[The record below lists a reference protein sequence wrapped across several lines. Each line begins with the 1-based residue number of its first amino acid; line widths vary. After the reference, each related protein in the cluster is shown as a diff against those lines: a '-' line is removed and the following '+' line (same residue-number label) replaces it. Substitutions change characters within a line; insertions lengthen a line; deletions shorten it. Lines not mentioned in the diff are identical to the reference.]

1 MTQTVTFRK
10 CRNACLDRLVN
21 PPFRNLPLRRQL
33 AYLLCSPCVFLL
45 AVRTHA
51 SEATQPPFGAD
62 TWLCHR
68 CCGLVSCT
76 LQEPTL
82 QEPRRDPRGAGHV
95 RRRMPRPDATP
106 RCVGRQELCNR
117 VGELP
122 SSPRLSR
129 RQGGHGRRASRRHL
143 AVLEIQR
150 CAIPSRR
157 LAFACADCM
166 ITASPC
172 RAEPSALVRKQYPE
186 SDTPSCAAML
196 RDCRAHGTARR
207 RQTSWGAPPHPAY
220 HPYLH
225 FHVRRWRWTYLD
237 TSVFVWHEDI

>member
-1 MTQTVTFRK
+1 MGCFVRTFFASSFGTLKQRNKAHKRK
-10 CRNACLDRLVN
+10 SGKRRQW
-21 PPFRNLPLRRQL
+21 LPQPAGESPVPQSPLHRQL
-33 AYLLCSPCVFLL
+33 AYLLCSPCVSLL

-51 SEATQPPFGAD
+51 SEATHPRFGAD
-62 TWLCHR
+62 TRFGHR
-68 CCGLVSCT
+68 RCGLVSCT

-129 RQGGHGRRASRRHL
+129 RQGGHGRSASRRHL

-150 CAIPSRR
+150 CAIARRR
-157 LAFACADCM
+157 LGLRMRGLHDH
-166 ITASPC
+166 SQPVPC
-172 RAEPSALVRKQYPE
+172 RAE
-186 SDTPSCAAML
+186 CARPQAVS
-196 RDCRAHGTARR
+196 G
-207 RQTSWGAPPHPAY
+207 
-220 HPYLH
+220 
-225 FHVRRWRWTYLD
+225 VRRTQLRSNAAGLSSARHCAQAAD
-237 TSVFVWHEDI
+237 QSG